1 MKIENVK
8 RSPLLGILRLDYNY
22 PASPGDIDHPDSFN
36 YDVIYR
42 VIPGLT
48 FEMCQSGDITPIVKQ
63 NCINAVKFL
72 NEKDVSG
79 ITGDCGFMIN
89 IQKIITEHTDKPVFM
104 SSLIQLPT
112 ICKTFTK
119 NEMIAVFTANSET
132 LGPIKPKLRDMCG
145 IGENESRLEIIGCQ
159 NVYGFD
165 AVAKGEKVNTKQ
177 VTPGIVKLAKE
188 VIKKNPKI
196 KCILLECTELPPYAD
211 ILRKELGLPVY
222 DAITNCDSFMSGFLD
237 NKNFGLNDWQKDWDG
252 EQDEYNFGDNLSL
265 EEKEDLVNKIEI
277 DDNRN
282 LWQKIFCFFDEKI
295 NLIIENLES

>member
-1 MKIENVK
+1 MKSNNRK
-8 RSPLLGILRLDYNY
+8 KAPLLGILRLDYNY
-22 PASPGDIDHPDSFN
+22 PAAPGDIDHPDSFN

-48 FEMCQSGDITPIVKQ
+48 FEMCQSGEITLEIKQ

-72 NEKDVSG
+72 NEKDVCG

-89 IQKIITEHTDKPVFM
+89 IQEIITENSDKPVFM

-132 LGPIKPKLRDMCG
+132 LEPIKPKLREMCG
-145 IGENESRLEIIGCQ
+145 IAENESRLEIIGCQ
-159 NVYGFD
+159 NVNGFD
-165 AVAKGEKVNTKQ
+165 AVAKGEKVDIEH
-177 VTPGIVKLAKE
+177 VSPGIVKLAKE
-188 VIKKNPKI
+188 VIKNNPQI

-211 ILRKELGLPVY
+211 VLRAALGLPVY

-237 NKNFGLNDWQKDWDG
+237 NKNFGLNDWQQEWDG
-252 EQDEYNFGDNLSL
+252 EQEEYSFGDNLSS
-265 EEKEDLVNKIEI
+265 EEKEDLVNKI
-277 DDNRN
+277 DDDRN
-282 LWQKIFCFFDEKI
+282 
-295 NLIIENLES
+295 